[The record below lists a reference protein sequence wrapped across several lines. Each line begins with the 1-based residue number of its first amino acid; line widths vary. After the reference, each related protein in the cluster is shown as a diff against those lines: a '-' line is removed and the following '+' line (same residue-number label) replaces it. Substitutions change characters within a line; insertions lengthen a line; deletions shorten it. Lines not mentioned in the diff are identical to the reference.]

1 MSPNSPSPLSSL
13 SSSEARPALS
23 GTSPMIRHPLL
34 LEAKH
39 PPLRSIQAFNWLG
52 GLASA
57 QSYRPFGGPKAMV
70 APNQC
75 SEPSASSGLIRYKL
89 LSLLEDHRKQPM
101 PSEGCSRTP
110 HRDTS
115 LQPECAR
122 TAVGPAL
129 TRLWRSVIQC
139 SSSMHRSSRCQ
150 LELPYSPL
158 AANASQLSR
167 RHKRTPTQRPSY
179 CTITY

>member
-34 LEAKH
+34 LEAKQ
-39 PPLRSIQAFNWLG
+39 PSLRFIQAFQ
-52 GLASA
+52 LAWRACLCAIISPLRRSPA
-57 QSYRPFGGPKAMV
+57 TV

-101 PSEGCSRTP
+101 PSEGCIRTP

-115 LQPECAR
+115 LQAECAR